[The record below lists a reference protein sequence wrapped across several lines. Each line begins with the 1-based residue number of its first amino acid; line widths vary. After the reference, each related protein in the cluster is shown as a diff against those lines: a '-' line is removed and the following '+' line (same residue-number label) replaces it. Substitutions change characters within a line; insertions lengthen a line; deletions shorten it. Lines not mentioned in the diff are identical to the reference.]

1 MPMRPGF
8 KKFLKITLISIAS
21 LLGLCVVAIAV
32 AMWVV
37 FTPSR
42 LTPMV
47 EDAADRYLDADVRI
61 GRVDLKFFS
70 SFPRLTLRI
79 DDGELTVRGAAD
91 SVRAEGPLMPHRDSL
106 LRFARCRVTF
116 DPVALLK
123 DRRVIIHRVLLD
135 SARVYAY
142 RDVCRRVPP

>member
-1 MPMRPGF
+1 MRPGF

-21 LLGLCVVAIAV
+21 LLGLCVVTIAV

-70 SFPRLTLRI
+70 SFLI
-79 DDGELTVRGAAD
+79 VI
-91 SVRAEGPLMPHRDSL
+91 SVSP
-106 LRFARCRVTF
+106 
-116 DPVALLK
+116 
-123 DRRVIIHRVLLD
+123 
-135 SARVYAY
+135 
-142 RDVCRRVPP
+142 